1 MASTK
6 GRRVTAAKV
15 KAAVRG
21 GSKQRKVSE
30 SKGKE
35 KASFM

>member
-1 MASTK
+1 MATK

-21 GSKQRKVSE
+21 GNGKKKVSE
-30 SKGKE
+30 SKDGKQ
-35 KASFM
+35 KASFK

>member
-1 MASTK
+1 MATK

-21 GSKQRKVSE
+21 GSKQKKVSE
-30 SKGKE
+30 SKGGKE